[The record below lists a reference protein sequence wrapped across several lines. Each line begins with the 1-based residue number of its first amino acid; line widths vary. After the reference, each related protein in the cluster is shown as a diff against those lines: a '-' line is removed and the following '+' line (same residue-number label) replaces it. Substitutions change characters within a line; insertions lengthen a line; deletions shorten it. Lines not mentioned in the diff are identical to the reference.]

1 MIASLLFLPVLPGV
15 GGRCRSSRKR
25 QQKKH
30 SFTCLDPGSAQLCL
44 LSPPLVV
51 YSKLA
56 QERRQSTVIKS
67 QTVIANFTS
76 IYFSTNAVN
85 IISIC
90 ILNCTFLSLI
100 EIFHSMELP
109 LSGILIAINLL
120 PSWL

>member
-1 MIASLLFLPVLPGV
+1 MIASLLFVPVLPGV

-30 SFTCLDPGSAQLCL
+30 SFICLDPGSAQLCL

-51 YSKLA
+51 YSKPA
-56 QERRQSTVIKS
+56 QERGQSTVIKS

-76 IYFSTNAVN
+76 IYFSTNAVNTNAVN

-109 LSGILIAINLL
+109 
-120 PSWL
+120 